1 MSGSLGHPNIIRDF
15 PSRTCRVMR
24 YVAENQT
31 MVRDEGPPRGRRGLR
46 GLRGLGLLQREG
58 SKLEISFKG
67 SESITVEQK
76 SQQLIFSFFVTIA
89 LATSITYHL
98 GVSESM
104 CATFT
109 SVLTPDPVAPLIIS
123 PLVVKDLAIAAISR

>member
-15 PSRTCRVMR
+15 PSRASGIMR

-31 MVRDEGPPRGRRGLR
+31 MICDEGPLGGLR
-46 GLRGLGLLQREG
+46 LLQGEG

-76 SQQLIFSFFVTIA
+76 SQQRIFRFSLAIP
-89 LATSITYHL
+89 LATSITNHFE
-98 GVSESM
+98 VSASM

-109 SVLTPDPVAPLIIS
+109 SVLTPDPVAPLTIS
-123 PLVVKDLAIAAISR
+123 PFVVKDLAIAAISR